1 MISKRQNKLKRHRR
15 VRAKISGTEKRPRLS
30 VFRSGKYIYAQLI
43 DDEKG
48 KTLAQSSDLNKK
60 DSKKKSPLR
69 PHSAQSY
76 GVAQQGSAGQAKIKK
91 IDSAKNI
98 GKAFGEE
105 MLKKGFKSIVFDR
118 GGYKYHGRVKSLADG
133 LREAGIKF

>member
-48 KTLAQSSDLNKK
+48 KTLAQSSDIKQN
-60 DSKKKSPLR
+60 DPKKKPPLR
-69 PHSAQSY
+69 PHFAKAMR
-76 GVAQQGSAGQAKIKK
+76 GEQGSAGQAKIKK

-133 LREAGIKF
+133 LREAGVKF

>member
-1 MISKRQNKLKRHRR
+1 MISKRQNKSKRHRR
-15 VRAKISGTEKRPRLS
+15 VRAKIGGTGKRPRLS

-48 KTLAQSSDLNKK
+48 KTLAQSSDIKQN
-60 DSKKKSPLR
+60 DPKKK
-69 PHSAQSY
+69 
-76 GVAQQGSAGQAKIKK
+76 AKIKK
-91 IDSAKNI
+91 VDSAKNI
-98 GKAFGEE
+98 GKTFGEE

-133 LREAGIKF
+133 LREAGVKF